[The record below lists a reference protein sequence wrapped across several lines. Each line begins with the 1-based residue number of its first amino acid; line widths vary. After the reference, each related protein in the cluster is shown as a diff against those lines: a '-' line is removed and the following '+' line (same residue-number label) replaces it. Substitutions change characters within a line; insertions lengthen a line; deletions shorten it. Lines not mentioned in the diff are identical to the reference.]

1 MVFLYMFNSTIIFL
15 LGADRVGKST
25 FAKTLGKSITE
36 KLPQGESMHVRTCH
50 FDGPKP
56 HHNSPIE
63 QYIEKI
69 SVPVPELSQSNLPVH
84 LFTVCDRGGA
94 EVCFYEKYRRGLT
107 ISEAWA
113 QSFESWVLD
122 KFDHVFVI
130 LLKKDFDKKMV
141 YRHMNEIETL
151 APDDATA
158 YWKKCQLDIRRAEH
172 EAYYK
177 YMGEYFS
184 ETTLIP
190 DNFIY
195 TLGDN
200 TKETVDR
207 FVNTELFADDIPF

>member
-1 MVFLYMFNSTIIFL
+1 MSYSNSNIIFL

-25 FAKTLGKSITE
+25 FAKNLDCAIQTQVPEGE
-36 KLPQGESMHVRTCH
+36 KLNITHCH

-56 HHNSPIE
+56 YHNSPIE
-63 QYIEKI
+63 QYTEKI
-69 SVPVPELSQSNLPVH
+69 QRGLDDLGTPPSNTH
-84 LFTVCDRGGA
+84 SFFICDRGGA

-107 ISEAWA
+107 IPEAWA

-122 KFDHVFVI
+122 KFDHLFII
-130 LLKKDFDKKMV
+130 LLQKDFDKIIH
-141 YRHMNEIETL
+141 RHMNEISIS
-151 APDDATA
+151 APQEATA

-184 ETTLIP
+184 KTTLIP

-200 TKETVDR
+200 TKETADR